1 MSDNVIAFP
10 KGKNHSPPQTVEEAM
25 ASVEANRKEVID
37 YLVDDACAFVFNKL
51 YDEGFDLS
59 DDHCTKHTALIIE
72 SMKSALC
79 ATVNI
84 DHPLQ
89 QLSDKIF
96 EFESDIGKA
105 VTITNE
111 ETLQS

>member
-1 MSDNVIAFP
+1 MNDNVIAFP
-10 KGKNHSPPQTVEEAM
+10 RGKNHSPPQTVEEAM

-37 YLVDDACAFVFNKL
+37 YLVDDTCAFIFNRL
-51 YDEGFDLS
+51 YDEGFDLGE
-59 DDHCTKHTALIIE
+59 DNCTKHTALIIE

-84 DHPLQ
+84 EHPLQ
-89 QLSDKIF
+89 QLSEKIF
-96 EFESDIGKA
+96 EFESDISKA
-105 VTITNE
+105 VADINE